1 MIKFNEIQSIP
12 ATKKEIL
19 KYGDSDVS
27 SFLKYFSLRYEK
39 YKDRFI
45 VESRFLWQMYQKQ
58 TKIRMLLVQM
68 DDGDVVYCYMKN
80 VTIYPA
86 IYIILMGKPIS
97 SNGNVNNED
106 MVLMELCRYKHI
118 VGFEGIQEEIDY
130 INSVDNNL
138 NLFDFEIKPT
148 YYEEYYIHTKSR
160 FYDYL
165 NLGKWRAK
173 YSINKIKSNPDFVF
187 RPFENEDY
195 EKNLKL
201 VESWKSSHNKKVTKF
216 NVTFE
221 TKSYTDI
228 LNSVHNGKMLDK
240 YLIYNLFY
248 KDELIGCIIY
258 LIVEV
263 GDIKISYQEH
273 NINLSRKFED
283 ENQLN
288 IDNNFFKNIG
298 NIMFYLTT
306 EDLIKNG
313 IEYSYCQGVKFWSKQ
328 KSGEYKKRLN
338 DKTIEFSKIFYK
350 NS

>member
-1 MIKFNEIQSIP
+1 MIKFNEIQTIP
-12 ATKKEIL
+12 NTKKEIL

-27 SFLKYFSLRYEK
+27 SFLKYFSMRYEK

-58 TKIRMLLVQM
+58 TKIRMLLVEM
-68 DDGDVVYCYMKN
+68 EDGDVVYCYMKN

-86 IYIILMGKPIS
+86 IYIILMGRPIS
-97 SNGNVNNED
+97 SHGNTGNED
-106 MVLMELCRYKHI
+106 KVLVELCQYKHI
-118 VGFEGIQEEIDY
+118 VGFEAIQEEIDY
-130 INSVDNNL
+130 LNSTNL
-138 NLFDFEIKPT
+138 IEHFEIKPP
-148 YYEEYYIHTKSR
+148 YYDEYYIHTKSR
-160 FYDYL
+160 FEDYL
-165 NLGKWRAK
+165 NLGKWRSK
-173 YSINKIKSNPDFVF
+173 YSINKLKSNSDFVF
-187 RPFENEDY
+187 RQFRNEDY
-195 EKNLKL
+195 EKNVKL
-201 VESWKSSHNKKVTKF
+201 VELWKSSHNKKVTKF

-221 TKSYTDI
+221 TKSYFDI
-228 LNSVHNGKMLDK
+228 LNKVNEGKLLDE

-248 KDELIGCIIY
+248 KEELVGCIIF
-258 LIVEV
+258 LVVKV

-273 NINLSRKFED
+273 NINLSRKFEN

-306 EDLIKNG
+306 EDLIKKG

-338 DKTIEFSKIFYK
+338 DRTIEFSKIFFK